1 MAGKFPHLTEAT
13 PFPTSNV
20 NVYGTYHNNFD
31 YNRYLDNVHIKVCRV
46 PWGADYAD
54 VVKFADD
61 TERDAYLNGLAG
73 YEFDTMF
80 NLLPATTLKV
90 PIPATNMQTFN
101 YLYIDLPVMT
111 SDANPLDYADGHR
124 IGRFCYFID
133 EVRQGASNATE
144 CSLRLDVWSTYINH
158 VTFSYAMLERG
169 HAPLAATDIN
179 AYLENPAAN
188 NKYLLAADVSIGAEL
203 PSYTRDSVTVDFTSG
218 DMWLVFVTD
227 ADPKGTWGNL
237 DELTATTPAPWV
249 SVVQDALAPGAW
261 ALALDD
267 MEGFFGAVATGCPQF
282 LATVRCVFVV
292 ERDLVSVSE
301 TIDFLGYDFRRL
313 TAQQQVRDL
322 IDPATAEFGYAPEY
336 KNIAKLYTYPYAA
349 LRIYTEDG
357 TEQLVRI
364 ENLTGPLRMRLMV
377 SLVYPYISIDTLF
390 LNVGGITEETTFNG
404 VTPDWPF
411 IGGGSFADY
420 FKRHDIPCYYVVQSG
435 ADHATWA
442 HLYDRE
448 QARIALENAWNAA
461 RYTADKN
468 HDSSVN
474 AANKDYDSQVNAAN
488 KDYASDTNTAN
499 KDYDSAIAQADANYN
514 NTVASSNTNYTN
526 TTNDV
531 NNLLANNALQVAANE
546 DLTEQ
551 TLLTLDAQLDYDI
564 NKMGSDRSA
573 DVALSASGLQADLQE
588 AATSNSVNQ
597 INGVVTAVAGVAT
610 VVGSGIQA
618 VLGTKNGNIAGGA
631 SGIVQGFGMM
641 ANGISSAVTSDMST
655 STTISNKQSIYDAT
669 NNSASWKL
677 NNATNAALGK
687 FANEQILQEAKNDIT
702 NDLANATTEN
712 NANLMLTNAA
722 NTRDT
727 NIANA
732 GRTRSADYTSA
743 ANTRDARVTAATNTR
758 DARLTTATNTRDA
771 RVTTADNTRDAAYN
785 QADKDKDTAQNAI
798 ENTRKQQG
806 LEPPYRYGNAESGDH
821 AATRPIATWAQVV
834 TQSDAG
840 IKFAGDQFLRYGYQL
855 DSTWDIEDLQV
866 MNYFT
871 YWKLTEVWVK
881 GAQCVIEGAETVIC
895 DIMKQGV
902 TVWNDPTVIG
912 KVSIYDNY

>member
-1 MAGKFPHLTEAT
+1 MAGRFPHLTQAT

-20 NVYGTYHNNFD
+20 NVYGTYQNNFD
-31 YNRYLDNVHIKVCRV
+31 YSRYLDNVHIKVCRV

-61 TERDAYLNGLAG
+61 TARDAYLDGLAG
-73 YEFDTMF
+73 YEFDTKF

-90 PIPATNMQTFN
+90 PIPATNMQTYN
-101 YLYIDLPVMT
+101 YLYLDLPIMT
-111 SDANPLDYADGHR
+111 SDMYPLDYADGDR
-124 IGRFCYFID
+124 VGRLCYFID
-133 EVRQGASNATE
+133 EVRQGASNSTE
-144 CSLRLDVWSTYINH
+144 CSLRLDVWTTYINH
-158 VTFSYAMLERG
+158 ITFSYAMLARG

-179 AYLENPAAN
+179 AYLANPAAN

-203 PSYTRDSVTVDFTSG
+203 PAYTRDSVTVDFTSG

-227 ADPKGTWGNL
+227 ADPTAAWGNL

-249 SVVQDALAPGAW
+249 SVVQSAIAPGAW
-261 ALALDD
+261 ALSLDD

-282 LATVRCVFVV
+282 LATVKCVFVV
-292 ERDLVSVSE
+292 ERDLVSTAE
-301 TIDFLGYDFRRL
+301 TITFLGYDFRRL

-336 KNIAKLYTYPYAA
+336 KNLAKLYTYPYAA

-448 QARIALENAWNAA
+448 QARIALENTWNAA

-468 HDSSVN
+468 HDSAVN
-474 AANKDYDSQVNAAN
+474 AANKDYDSQTNAAN
-488 KDYASDTNTAN
+488 KDYDSDTNTAS
-499 KDYDSAIAQADANYN
+499 KDYASAIAQADASYDNA
-514 NTVASSNTNYTN
+514 VASANTSYTN
-526 TTNDV
+526 ETN
-531 NNLLANNALQVAANE
+531 NAANLLANNALQVAANE
-546 DLTEQ
+546 DILNQ
-551 TLLTLDAQLDYDI
+551 TMLTLSTQLMYDL
-564 NKMGSDRSA
+564 NKMDNDRAA
-573 DVALSASGLQADLQE
+573 DVAVSASGLQADLEE
-588 AATSNSVNQ
+588 AAVAQTVNRV
-597 INGVVTAVAGVAT
+597 NGVVNAVVGVATAVASGVAATAFPKGT
-610 VVGSGIQA
+610 VE
-618 VLGTKNGNIAGGA
+618 
-631 SGIVQGFGMM
+631 QG
-641 ANGISSAVTSDMST
+641 ANGIATGLGMVATGITSAITSDQSI
-655 STTISNKQSIYDAT
+655 SVSISNKQNIYDAT
-669 NNSASWKL
+669 NNAAQWKL
-677 NNATNAALGK
+677 NNTTENANGK
-687 FANEQILQEAKNDIT
+687 FSNERILQEHKNDIT
-702 NDLANATTEN
+702 NDLANATSEN
-712 NANLMLTNAA
+712 NANLMRTNAA

-727 NIANA
+727 TIANA
-732 GRTRSADYTSA
+732 GRTRSADYTA
-743 ANTRDARVTAATNTR
+743 ATNTRDARITAATNTR
-758 DARLTTATNTRDA
+758 DARVTTATNTRDA
-771 RVTTADNTRDAAYN
+771 RITTADNTRDAAYN
-785 QADKDKDTAQNAI
+785 QADLDKDTAQNAI
-798 ENTRKQQG
+798 INTRKQQG
-806 LEPPYRYGNAESGDH
+806 LEPPYQYGNAESGEN

-855 DSTWDIEDLQV
+855 DSAWDIDDLQV
-866 MNYFT
+866 MRYFT
-871 YWKLTEVWVK
+871 YWKLSEVWVK
-881 GAQCVIEGAETVIC
+881 GAQCVIEGAENIIC
-895 DIMKQGV
+895 DIMKEGV
-902 TVWNDPTVIG
+902 TVWNDPTAIG